1 MQFSDIPGKVDSVA
15 RRGSVIPVT
24 LIAMTAPAAATP
36 EGPRVDALV
45 LGRRLRHLRRASG
58 ATLSD
63 VSGKVGVTASHLSL
77 VENGHREPRLTL
89 LTALADHFGV
99 EVEDL
104 LTREAPSRR
113 ASLEVAVERAQRG
126 PLFQRLGLPAL
137 KVGPRMPDEVLEVI
151 AGLQAELDRQMAER
165 VSTPEEA
172 RRANSA
178 LREEMRACGNHYAD
192 LERTAQDLR
201 EAVAAPDGPL
211 THHHVSVLAEHLGF
225 AVRFV
230 TDLPHSTRSVTDLKN
245 RRIYLAR
252 SRRPDHDPRA
262 VLLQAV
268 CSSVLGHGEP
278 EDYADFLRQ
287 RVHTN
292 YLAAAMMMPEAT
304 TVSVLQ
310 EAKERRDLSVD
321 DLRDRFGVSW
331 ESAAHRFTNL
341 ATEHL
346 GLTCHFAKVH
356 ESGVF
361 HKAYENDGIPFPT
374 DHIGAIEGQTA
385 CRHWTSRQVFGVA
398 DHLGA
403 FPQYTDTPA
412 GTYWSAAV
420 VEPTST
426 GFYSLTVGVPFEGA
440 RWFRGRETSA
450 RTRSTCPDPEC
461 CRLPS
466 ADLEAAWG
474 GQAWPAARANAHL
487 LAAMPG
493 GAFPGVEEVQVFEFL
508 QTQEGRWPPEGTAA
522 E

>member
-1 MQFSDIPGKVDSVA
+1 MLTSWTASQVTV
-15 RRGSVIPVT
+15 VT
-24 LIAMTAPAAATP
+24 LDGMATSTNPAHEP
-36 EGPRVDALV
+36 PRVDPLV
-45 LGRRLRHLRRASG
+45 LGRRLRHLRRTSG

-63 VSGKVGVTASHLSL
+63 VAGKVGVTASHLSL

-89 LTALADHFGV
+89 LTALAGAFGV

-104 LTREAPSRR
+104 LTPEAPSRR
-113 ASLEVAVERAQRG
+113 AALEVAVERAQRG
-126 PLFQRLGLPAL
+126 SLFQRLGLPAL
-137 KVGPRMPDEVLEVI
+137 KIGPRTPDEVLEVI

-192 LERTAQDLR
+192 LERRAQELR
-201 EAVAAPDGPL
+201 EAVDVADGPL
-211 THHHVSVLAEHLGF
+211 THHHVSALAEHLGF

-230 TDLPHSTRSVTDLKN
+230 PDLPHSTRSVTDLKN
-245 RRIYLAR
+245 RRIYLSR

-278 EDYADFLRQ
+278 ADYAEFLRQ
-287 RVHTN
+287 RVYTN
-292 YLAAAMMMPEAT
+292 YLAAAMMMPERG
-304 TVSVLQ
+304 TVRALR

-361 HKAYENDGIPFPT
+361 HKAYENDGIPFPR

-385 CRHWTSRQVFGVA
+385 CRYWTSRQVFSVA

-412 GTYWSAAV
+412 GTFWSAAV

-426 GFYSLTVGVPFEGA
+426 GFYSLTVGVPFDDA
-440 RWFRGRETSA
+440 KWFRGRETSA
-450 RTRSTCPDPEC
+450 RTRSTCPDPQC

-487 LAAMPG
+487 LAAMPS

-508 QTQEGRWPPEGTAA
+508 QTQESRWPPEGSGAA
-522 E
+522 

>member
-1 MQFSDIPGKVDSVA
+1 MTEAPDPVD
-15 RRGSVIPVT
+15 
-24 LIAMTAPAAATP
+24 AAS
-36 EGPRVDALV
+36 RVDPLV
-45 LGRRLRHLRRASG
+45 LGRRLRHLRRG
-58 ATLSD
+58 ARRTLSD
-63 VSGKVGVTASHLSL
+63 VAGRVGVTASHLSL
-77 VENGHREPRLTL
+77 VENGHREPRLSL
-89 LTALADHFGV
+89 LSGLAEVYGV
-99 EVEDL
+99 GVEDL
-104 LTREAPSRR
+104 LSPEAPSRR
-113 ASLEVAVERAQRG
+113 AALEVAVERAQRG
-126 PLFQRLGLPAL
+126 PLFQRLGLPPL
-137 KVGPRMPDEVLEVI
+137 KIGPRTPDEVLEVI

-192 LERTAQDLR
+192 LERTAQELR
-201 EAVAAPDGPL
+201 EVVGTADGPL
-211 THHHVSVLAEHLGF
+211 THHHVSALASHLGF

-230 TDLPHSTRSVTDLKN
+230 PDLPHSTRSVTDLKN
-245 RRIYLAR
+245 HRIYLAR

-268 CSSVLGHGEP
+268 CSSVLGLGEP

-287 RVHTN
+287 RVYTN
-292 YLAAAMMMPEAT
+292 YLAAAMMMPERAT
-304 TVSVLQ
+304 VRLLQ

-321 DLRDRFGVSW
+321 DLRDHFGVSW

-385 CRHWTSRQVFGVA
+385 CRHWASRQVFDVA
-398 DHLGA
+398 DHIGA

-412 GTYWSAAV
+412 GTFWSAAV

-426 GFYSLTVGVPFEGA
+426 GFYSLAIGVPFDGA
-440 RWFRGRETSA
+440 KWLRGHDTTARRTS
-450 RTRSTCPDPEC
+450 RCPDPEC
-461 CRLPS
+461 CRMPS
-466 ADLEAAWG
+466 AELEAAWG

-487 LAAMPG
+487 LAAMPS

-508 QTQEGRWPPEGTAA
+508 QTQEGRWPPE
-522 E
+522 